1 MRESKRVFFEELTDQ
16 HARLILRLR
25 YDKISQG
32 MFFRSLIKYYVD
44 GEINMLK
51 LIEKIKIEKRTM
63 GKEKIKKSTEAV
75 LSGTRMLEDL
85 GFSSADKKD
94 IYDLIEGD
102 FEEQNE

>member
-25 YDKISQG
+25 HDKISQG
-32 MFFRSLIKYYVD
+32 IFFRSLIRYYVE
-44 GEINMLK
+44 GELNMLK

-75 LSGTRMLEDL
+75 LAGAQMLDDL
-85 GFSSADKKD
+85 GFSSTDKEN

-102 FEEQNE
+102 FEEQDE